1 MNSVPILTLLLVTII
16 GCTVDVNAKQKTKK
30 LYEIPEPLSSDIIS
44 TPSDIESVTT
54 GDEQS
59 LDANPSATGG
69 GRPMEPNTND
79 KTTNGET
86 TSVYGLGTDS
96 SDIISTTGDTRNVQ
110 SMDSSNSNDISNQPM
125 ATDSQDE
132 TTGDEQSKPS
142 NSLDVTTNPSD
153 TGSGQ
158 PIGTDAQ
165 HNPTAK
171 PVKGQGK
178 GNACNAGA
186 NASQEPGANAAEIL
200 NGIKYVRPG
209 NGFEPNFMVSKKI
222 DVNGLKEHPLYSY
235 LKRSCPST
243 QSDFSNREK
252 LFYDKLHERDVRWNW
267 EKFLIHP
274 ITGQPIKRYDASYEP
289 HLIAPD
295 IMRTALNRTIG
306 SLNNTIQTRL

>member
-1 MNSVPILTLLLVTII
+1 M
-16 GCTVDVNAKQKTKK
+16 
-30 LYEIPEPLSSDIIS
+30 
-44 TPSDIESVTT
+44 
-54 GDEQS
+54 
-59 LDANPSATGG
+59 
-69 GRPMEPNTND
+69 
-79 KTTNGET
+79 
-86 TSVYGLGTDS
+86 
-96 SDIISTTGDTRNVQ
+96 
-110 SMDSSNSNDISNQPM
+110 
-125 ATDSQDE
+125 
-132 TTGDEQSKPS
+132 
-142 NSLDVTTNPSD
+142 
-153 TGSGQ
+153 
-158 PIGTDAQ
+158 
-165 HNPTAK
+165 
-171 PVKGQGK
+171 
-178 GNACNAGA
+178 AGA
-186 NASQEPGANAAEIL
+186 NGQYLTKAERNLKVKSLDCFHTYNESIYDYMFETIDGQRNVSLTDYRNYTLLIVNVATFWGYTHTYPQLNALKQQFSNKLFEIVAFPCNQFGQQEPGATAAEIL